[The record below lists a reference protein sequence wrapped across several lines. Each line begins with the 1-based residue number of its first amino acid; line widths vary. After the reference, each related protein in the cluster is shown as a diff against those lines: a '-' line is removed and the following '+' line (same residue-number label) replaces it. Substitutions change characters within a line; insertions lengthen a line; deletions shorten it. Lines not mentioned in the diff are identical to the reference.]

1 MQPVAELPRL
11 AFESDSVATSRSLSP
26 RTTLPAANELFWLS
40 VDAVNA
46 DHVLDPAIVPP
57 AATTSSDSASLC
69 LAATGFLHG
78 LRLELEH
85 DVLDAAA
92 VAVAGALR
100 HLEPHVELEPLA

>member
-69 LAATGFLHG
+69 LAARRTSGSRG
-78 LRLELEH
+78 PQRPRGRSGRGRGSPG
-85 DVLDAAA
+85 AAA
-92 VAVAGALR
+92 SAPRGS
-100 HLEPHVELEPLA
+100 